1 MSKKRI
7 VICFSENGLVDTIIP
22 SDLNVGKIIKALES
36 NLNEVRMAANKK
48 IHDIKCNEFSERVKN
63 GIMGVPKEKTFDDFV
78 YKDLQVDDVRYGI
91 LFEKAQSTADAFNEL
106 LELYDY
112 IETDVLEHYISLGLS
127 LNVIYNNT
135 SARFEVCEKSIL
147 KNMKKVK

>member
-36 NLNEVRMAANKK
+36 NLNEVRRAANKK

-63 GIMGVPKEKTFDDFV
+63 GIMGVPISFLDKYCFEQFEILECHEPCINIDLLKQRHDFKEFKSRQILYKGKLCQKIYHRIFIRHKT
-78 YKDLQVDDVRYGI
+78 KKNALT
-91 LFEKAQSTADAFNEL
+91 ST
-106 LELYDY
+106 
-112 IETDVLEHYISLGLS
+112 
-127 LNVIYNNT
+127 
-135 SARFEVCEKSIL
+135 KS
-147 KNMKKVK
+147 MV